1 MVLFYNMACVTPE
14 LADAVLDGLQAV
26 NPNVRA
32 MVLSGSYIAKEAERR
47 GIPVIQE
54 VFADRGYTEK
64 GTLVPPFGRGGFHKR
79 TARGIR
85 TCAHDGQRRQGC
97 NEYGQN
103 HRHCS

>member
-54 VFADRGYTEK
+54 VFADRGYTEE
-64 GTLVPPFGRGGFHKR
+64 GTLVPRTEEGAFIKR
-79 TARGIR
+79 SARGLG
-85 TCAHDGQRRQGC
+85 TGAHDGARRQGC
-97 NEYGQN
+97 NEYG
-103 HRHCS
+103 